1 MTLPVTVSPA
11 ARRKIRKT
19 RRVKV
24 TVAAD
29 APLLKV
35 LTTGGGLD
43 SWVMLLDAVARGEHP
58 DLVVFADVTDAA
70 RLDPGEWPGTY
81 AHLREVVMPFCEAHG
96 IAFKWI
102 TTEESPIRGERSLFR
117 YLEVKSLI
125 PSRTMRMCTVASKVE
140 RVTDYLD
147 ATYPTHRLEVW
158 VGFEA
163 GEEDRAARDPHSKGR
178 AKGRRTNRFPLME
191 RGICRCRA
199 AAIAKASGLP
209 VPPGSACMFC
219 PFGSR
224 GDFQTVA
231 REQPEHFARFVTL
244 EKNCRRTK
252 KNDRIVRFAGTELA
266 PTLDQWIVDKARK
279 GGRSVRTYQR
289 VGEACGVCG
298 AEVKAPK
305 LVGCNPPP
313 PAQPKRQRSLPMFG
327 GGR

>member
-1 MTLPVTVSPA
+1 MNAPRP
-11 ARRKIRKT
+11 ARRKIRTT
-19 RRVKV
+19 RRVRI
-24 TVAAD
+24 TVGAD

-43 SWVMLLDAVARGEHP
+43 SWVMLLDAAERGELP
-58 DLVVFADVTDAA
+58 DLVIFADVTDAA

-81 AHLREVVMPFCEAHG
+81 AHLRDVVIPFCDRHG
-96 IAFKWI
+96 IAFKWL

-117 YLEVKSLI
+117 YMELLRLI
-125 PSRTMRMCTVASKVE
+125 PSRTMRMCTVAAKVE
-140 RVTDYLD
+140 RVCDYLD

-163 GEEDRAARDPHSKGR
+163 GEEDRAQRDPHSKGR

-199 AAIAKASGLP
+199 GAIAKASGLP

-231 REQPEHFARFVTL
+231 REEPAHFARFVQL
-244 EKNCRRTK
+244 EANCRTTKQRGRT
-252 KNDRIVRFAGTELA
+252 VRFAGTEKA
-266 PTLDQWIVDKARK
+266 PTLDQWIIDKPAR
-279 GGRSVRTYQR
+279 GGRGVRAYR
-289 VGEACGVCG
+289 RMGKGCAVCG

-305 LVGCNPPP
+305 LVGCNPSP
-313 PAQPKRQRSLPMFG
+313 PARPKAQRSLPLFG
-327 GGR
+327 GGA